1 MLLSR
6 EQSLS
11 IRPGIDPFF
20 GGLLMAGD
28 VDPLVEC
35 LPFMQETLDLGW
47 RDDLMFR
54 NPFCSCGGPR
64 FDSR

>member
-20 GGLLMAGD
+20 GGGGLLMAGD

-47 RDDLMFR
+47 RD
-54 NPFCSCGGPR
+54 G
-64 FDSR
+64 

>member
-47 RDDLMFR
+47 RD
-54 NPFCSCGGPR
+54 G
-64 FDSR
+64 